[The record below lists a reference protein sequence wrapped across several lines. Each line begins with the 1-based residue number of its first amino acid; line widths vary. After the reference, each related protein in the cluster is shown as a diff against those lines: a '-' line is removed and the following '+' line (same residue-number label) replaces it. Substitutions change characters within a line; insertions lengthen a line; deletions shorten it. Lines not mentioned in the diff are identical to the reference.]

1 MIFYYKSFIIFI
13 KNGIW
18 VTVSGEIHFNH
29 KIEKYI
35 LTKEKEKMPSTE
47 ELYQLI
53 IQLQQRV
60 TILENEN
67 NNLKKQSRKSKNDC
81 FFMEEVPNIT
91 FNEWFL
97 TILQNVPDHL
107 QLVFEKDLIT
117 GIQTLLNKCILET
130 EQIPICCFDR
140 RPNLF
145 YIYNEENGQN
155 KWITIE
161 NKQMNKYILKI
172 SREFVVSF
180 NNDWY
185 MVNKVRIQETE
196 HYMDLYLAYYQKVL
210 GGDTMNDQ
218 ECCSRITKYL
228 YQKVKKKI

>member
-185 MVNKVRIQETE
+185 MVNKDRIQETE

>member
-1 MIFYYKSFIIFI
+1 
-13 KNGIW
+13 
-18 VTVSGEIHFNH
+18 
-29 KIEKYI
+29 
-35 LTKEKEKMPSTE
+35 MPSTE

-185 MVNKVRIQETE
+185 MVNKDRIQETE

-218 ECCSRITKYL
+218 ECCSRIIKYL

>member
-1 MIFYYKSFIIFI
+1 
-13 KNGIW
+13 
-18 VTVSGEIHFNH
+18 
-29 KIEKYI
+29 
-35 LTKEKEKMPSTE
+35 MPSTE

-91 FNEWFL
+91 FNEWFI

-145 YIYNEENGQN
+145 YIYNEENGQK

-185 MVNKVRIQETE
+185 MVNKDRIQETE

-218 ECCSRITKYL
+218 ECCSRIIKYL

>member
-1 MIFYYKSFIIFI
+1 
-13 KNGIW
+13 
-18 VTVSGEIHFNH
+18 
-29 KIEKYI
+29 
-35 LTKEKEKMPSTE
+35 MPSTE

-185 MVNKVRIQETE
+185 MVNKDRIQETE

>member
-1 MIFYYKSFIIFI
+1 
-13 KNGIW
+13 
-18 VTVSGEIHFNH
+18 
-29 KIEKYI
+29 
-35 LTKEKEKMPSTE
+35 MPSTE

-185 MVNKVRIQETE
+185 MVNKDRIQETE

-218 ECCSRITKYL
+218 ECCSRIIKYL
-228 YQKVKKKI
+228 YQKVKKKL